1 MNRILVLLKRGVVSL
16 CEALLKLPGVERRL
30 YLYVDTHRLDACL
43 RKLLNKG
50 MSINVVYDIG
60 ARHGDWSRA
69 VNRILVKASCIL
81 FEANE
86 KCKGILEEGGFRFF
100 IGVLSSDVKQVRF
113 YENDSTGDSY
123 YRENSVHY
131 RDVMP
136 QIKTATTIDALIEAH
151 GLALPDLIKVDTQGS
166 ELDILRGAGRALHQA
181 SLVYLECSLVEC
193 NEGGSL
199 LKDYLDFM
207 GEHEFVPHEICE
219 QHFSQGV
226 LAQVDI
232 MFIRKSLLEFDQT
245 FRW

>member
-1 MNRILVLLKRGVVSL
+1 MLASLKRGVVFL
-16 CEALLKLPGVERRL
+16 CEALLKLPRVERRL

-69 VNRILVKASCIL
+69 VSRILANASFIL

-86 KCKGILEEGGFRFF
+86 RCRGVLERSGLRFF
-100 IGVLSSDVKQVRF
+100 IGILSSDVKQVRF

-123 YRENSVHY
+123 YREKSVHY
-131 RDVMP
+131 RDVP
-136 QIKTATTIDALIEAH
+136 PKGKIATTLDALIEAH

-166 ELDILRGAGRALHQA
+166 ELDILRGAGLALHQA

-193 NEGGSL
+193 NEGGPL
-199 LKDYLDFM
+199 LEDYLEFM
-207 GEHEFVPHEICE
+207 GEREFVPYEICE

-232 MFIRKSLLEFDQT
+232 MFIRKSLCARF
-245 FRW
+245 